1 MSFKN
6 NKNKTFLNS
15 QNELHFDNNKEKT
28 LKKMLSNDKSNKGS
42 VDKPIKALVDKINS
56 LEDYYTTSSCSGRVI
71 VIKVP
76 RNGKK
81 KDAEFLYRTHE
92 SADKKKIINCLKNL
106 KTDESVWFR
115 QEPAI
120 IHVAARTMND
130 ASKFLR
136 IARPIGF
143 KRGGLFEVDKR
154 FLMELVSTERIDAIL
169 VRDGEILVSDKYIEI
184 IVSEA
189 NKRLER
195 TWEKT
200 KKLEAEVGKLATK

>member
-1 MSFKN
+1 MSFK
-6 NKNKTFLNS
+6 L
-15 QNELHFDNNKEKT
+15 DKEKT
-28 LKKMLSNDKSNKGS
+28 LKRMLTNDQSNKGS
-42 VDKPIKALVDKINS
+42 VDKLIKPLVDKINN
-56 LEDYYTTSSCSGRVI
+56 LKDYYTTSSCSGRVI

-76 RNGKK
+76 KNGKK

-92 SADKKKIINCLKNL
+92 FASAKKILTCLKNL

-120 IHVAARTMND
+120 VHVATRTLEE
-130 ASKFLR
+130 ASNFLR
-136 IARPIGF
+136 TVRPIGF

-154 FLMELVSTERIDAIL
+154 FLIESVSTERIDAMLAKDGKVL
-169 VRDGEILVSDKYIEI
+169 VSDEYIEILVE
-184 IVSEA
+184 EA

-200 KKLEAEVGKLATK
+200 KKLESEISKLPAN